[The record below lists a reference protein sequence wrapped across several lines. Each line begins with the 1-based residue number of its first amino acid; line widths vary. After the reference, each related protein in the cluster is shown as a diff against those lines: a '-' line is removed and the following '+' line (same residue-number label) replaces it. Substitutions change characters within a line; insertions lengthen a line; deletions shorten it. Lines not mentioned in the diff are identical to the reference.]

1 MAKTTIFRAKKIV
14 TMNPSNPEAT
24 HVAVR
29 DGRILG
35 AGSLEDLTGWGEYDL
50 DDTFQD
56 KVLVPGFVEAHA
68 HVLEGV
74 CAQFPYVGYFDR
86 RAVDGTVNAGLNS
99 RPALIARLKELD
111 AGLADPTAPLVA
123 WGFDPIYFPGER
135 LSARDLDQV
144 STTRPIFLIHAS
156 LHIAT
161 VNTAMLRLSG
171 ITRDTEAEGV
181 VKGADGEPLGELQ
194 EMPAMAL
201 ASAGLMAVLDA
212 MGSEQAIWDFG
223 ASARNVGVTTV
234 ADLAGEALTQPKLQ
248 ATWQKIVNDA
258 AFPAR
263 VAQYNIPALPG
274 ATADYGQ
281 VAASLDELR
290 KSSTPKLRFPG
301 VKLVVDG
308 SIQGFTAVMKEWPG
322 YFNGAPNGLW
332 QIPPEQI
339 NAAVLAFHQRGINVH
354 AHCNGDESIEAFVDA
369 VDQCLRQVSWLDHR
383 HTVQHCQLTSAAQYR
398 RMAKLGMCAN
408 IFANQLWYWGD
419 QHYELTVGPERANRM
434 EACATARREG
444 LHFALHS
451 DAPVTPL
458 GPLHLMWCAVNRVTP
473 KGRVLGEY
481 EKISAHDA
489 LFAVTVDAAYQ
500 MHLDAEIGSIE
511 CGKWADFTVLD
522 ASPLDVAP
530 MAIKDIPVWGT
541 VVGGVKYEAAK
552 GQAGG
557 APASRK

>member
-35 AGSLEDLTGWGEYDL
+35 AGALEELTGWGEYDL
-50 DDTFQD
+50 DDTFRD

-74 CAQFPYVGYFDR
+74 LAQFPYIGYFDR
-86 RAVDGTVNAGLNS
+86 RAVDGTVVAGLNS
-99 RPALIARLKELD
+99 LPAMIARLKELD
-111 AGLADPTAPLVA
+111 AGLADPAAPLIA
-123 WGFDPIYFPGER
+123 WGFDPIYFTGER
-135 LSARDLDQV
+135 LSARHLDQV
-144 STTRPIFLIHAS
+144 SATRPIFLIHAS

-194 EMPAMAL
+194 EVPAMSL
-201 ASAGLMAVLDA
+201 AAAGLTAVLGA

-223 ASARNVGVTTV
+223 AAARNAGVTTT
-234 ADLAGEALTQPKLQ
+234 ADLAAEALSQPAVQ

-258 AFPAR
+258 AFPVR

-274 ATADYGQ
+274 AAVDYGQ
-281 VAASLDELR
+281 VAAGLDELR
-290 KSSTPKLRFPG
+290 KSSTAKLRFPG
-301 VKLVVDG
+301 IKLVVDG

-322 YFNGAPNGLW
+322 YYNGAPNGLW

-339 NAAVLAFHQRGINVH
+339 NAAVLAFHERGINVH
-354 AHCNGDESIEAFVDA
+354 AHCNGDQSIEAFIDA
-369 VDQCLRQVSWLDHR
+369 VDQCLRQVAWLDHR

-408 IFANQLWYWGD
+408 IFTNHIWYWGD

-451 DAPVTPL
+451 DAAVTPF

-473 KGRVLGEY
+473 KGRVLGEH
-481 EKISAHDA
+481 EKISAYDA

-500 MHLDAEIGSIE
+500 MHLDDELGSIE

-541 VVGGVKYEAAK
+541 VVGGVKYAAAR
-552 GQAGG
+552 GQAG
-557 APASRK
+557 AATAAR